1 MKNKKVLLLLA
12 QGFEE
17 YEAAVFTDVIG
28 WSRVLGNEPVEMV
41 TTALKSEI
49 KCTWNLKV
57 RPELDFDN
65 VDVKD
70 FDALAIPGGFEDAG
84 FYSDAYDQR
93 FLNLIREFDREKKV
107 IASICVGA
115 LPIGKSGVLKGRK
128 ATTYDLSNGVR
139 RKQLASFGVIIQD
152 EQIVVDR
159 NIITSTGPATGLDVA
174 FKLLEILKSNKNVD
188 KIKKLMRFTI

>member
-84 FYSDAYDQR
+84 FYGDAYDQR
-93 FLNLIREFDREKKV
+93 FLNLIREFDKENKI

-159 NIITSTGPATGLDVA
+159 NIITSTGPATGLDVP
-174 FKLLEILKSNKNVD
+174 FKLLEILTSNKNVD